1 MSEEEP
7 MSRGLENKVALITGG
22 TTGIGLATAKRFAE
36 EGARVIVTGRNPE
49 TLALARRE
57 LDGRVQIVESDA
69 ADERQIAR
77 LFADIA
83 RSHGRLDVLFLNAG
97 IARFAPLG
105 EASLLDFDAMWSVN
119 VRGPWLALKH
129 ALPILSEGAA
139 VIVNTSVAG
148 QKGMAASAAY
158 AATKAA
164 LRAIVRVAAGEL
176 AARKVRVNAIS
187 PGPIETPIFGKTG
200 LPARELEAF
209 RKDVP
214 TRVPLGRFG
223 AAEEVAG
230 VAAFLA
236 SPDASFITGT
246 ELAVDGG
253 FAQV

>member
-1 MSEEEP
+1 

-57 LDGRVQIVESDA
+57 LDGRVQIVES
-69 ADERQIAR
+69 
-77 LFADIA
+77 IA